1 MENETPNPN
10 IEEHSQ
16 ENPLLKFIKS
26 TSWSI
31 PFIALV
37 VLLVVFSLRL
47 INNADIGFHL
57 KGGQWILENFKFPG
71 NDVFTYT
78 VNTHEYIDMQW
89 LYQVLIFSVQSI
101 FGYAGLTI
109 LNVLFILTTFYLL
122 YRVMQFREVPLPLII
137 IILFTILLVV

>member
-1 MENETPNPN
+1 MENETPNV
-10 IEEHSQ
+10 EEHLQ

-57 KGGQWILENFKFPG
+57 KGGNGYWKISSFPETM
-71 NDVFTYT
+71 FLHT
-78 VNTHEYIDMQW
+78 
-89 LYQVLIFSVQSI
+89 
-101 FGYAGLTI
+101 
-109 LNVLFILTTFYLL
+109 
-122 YRVMQFREVPLPLII
+122 R
-137 IILFTILLVV
+137 